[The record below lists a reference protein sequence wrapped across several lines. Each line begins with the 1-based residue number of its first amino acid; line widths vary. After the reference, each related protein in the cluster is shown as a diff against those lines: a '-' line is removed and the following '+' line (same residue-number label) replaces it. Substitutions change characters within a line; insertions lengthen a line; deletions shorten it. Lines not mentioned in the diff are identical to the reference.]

1 MAGLS
6 HIYIVFVKRESDM
19 PDISIEYKYSGTD
32 VSGLHKWKD
41 AADEARKKLIH
52 KTGEGSEY
60 LGWVDIPVDYDR
72 DEFDRIKKAA
82 KKIRE
87 ESDAFVLIGVGGSY
101 LGARAAVEF
110 LAFPGRIKDAPDI
123 YFAGNALST
132 DSIARTL
139 QAIGDRDF
147 SVNVVSKSG
156 TTMEPAIA
164 FRIFKAELE
173 KRYGKE
179 GAADRIY
186 VTTDAKKGA
195 LKTMA
200 VENGYEA
207 FTVPDNIGGRYSVL
221 SSVGMLPIAVS
232 GADIDAIMEGAERMR
247 QVCVENPFE
256 TNPALQY
263 AAFRHEMMEEK
274 KQVEV
279 FCIYNSSVG
288 SFSGWWRQLYGESEG
303 KGGKGLFPA
312 CVTYSTD
319 LHSIGQFIQD
329 GKRNMFETMLYAEN
343 SNIEMHL
350 EVDEKDLDGLNYLA
364 GRPLSQVN
372 RIAVKGTAQAH
383 ADGGTPNI
391 LISYPKKS
399 EHTLGQLFYFFEFSC
414 GVSCYM
420 LGVNPFDQPGVEF
433 YKNNIF
439 KLLERPGY

>member
-1 MAGLS
+1 MS
-6 HIYIVFVKRESDM
+6 EV
-19 PDISIEYKYSGTD
+19 SIEFKYSGTD
-32 VSGLHKWKD
+32 VAGLGKWEQ
-41 AADEARKKLIH
+41 AAQEARQKLIN
-52 KTGEGSEY
+52 KDGEGSEY
-60 LGWVDIPVDYDR
+60 LGWVNLPSDYDKE
-72 DEFDRIKKAA
+72 EFGRIKKAA
-82 KKIRE
+82 EKIRND
-87 ESDAFVLIGVGGSY
+87 SDAFVLIGVGGSY
-101 LGARAAVEF
+101 LGARAAIEF
-110 LAFPGRIKDAPDI
+110 LAFPGRIKAAPDI
-123 YFAGNALST
+123 YYAGNALST

-139 QAIGDRDF
+139 EAIGDRDF
-147 SVNVVSKSG
+147 SINVVSKSG

-179 GAADRIY
+179 GAAKRIY

-195 LKTMA
+195 LKVMA
-200 VENGYEA
+200 QQNGYET
-207 FTVPDNIGGRYSVL
+207 FTVPDDIGGRYSVL

-232 GADIDAIMEGAERMR
+232 GADIDAIMDGAERMR
-247 QVCVENPFE
+247 YVCENNPFE
-256 TNPALQY
+256 TNPAMQY
-263 AAFRHEMMEEK
+263 AAYRHEMMEAK

-279 FCIYNSSVG
+279 FCIYNSTVH

-312 CVTYSTD
+312 CLTYSTD

-343 SNIEMHL
+343 SNIEMSL
-350 EVDEKDLDGLNYLA
+350 DIDEEDLDGLNYLA
-364 GRPLSQVN
+364 GKPLAQVN
-372 RIAVKGTAQAH
+372 RCAVKGTAQAH

-399 EHTLGQLFYFFEFSC
+399 EHTLGQLFYFFEYSC
-414 GVSCYM
+414 GISCYM

-439 KLLERPGY
+439 KLLGRPGY